1 LTFFAI
7 NISSAVVTNRY
18 QNRETSWTKYTS
30 MVYVRVAINDALF
43 MTMSVILSM
52 CIYKMAKVAAASVVL
67 EAKVNLK

>member
-1 LTFFAI
+1 
-7 NISSAVVTNRY
+7 
-18 QNRETSWTKYTS
+18 